1 MELDRERAVR
11 MCLNIQQVTA
21 TDHSLMVIENQRI
34 LSLMVIQNQMIHS
47 LMVVGQLDKWLD

>member
-1 MELDRERAVR
+1 
-11 MCLNIQQVTA
+11 
-21 TDHSLMVIENQRI
+21 MVIENQRI

>member
-1 MELDRERAVR
+1 MELARERGAR
-11 MCLNIQQVTA
+11 MCLKMVLGTA
-21 TDHSLMVIENQRI
+21 TDHQRI